1 MEKTIYLAICGV
13 ILLAGWVSMEHC
25 KAVRHE
31 FYQVWDTI
39 EEMRGENIENS

>member
-1 MEKTIYLAICGV
+1 MKYVSLALCVGL
-13 ILLAGWVSMEHC
+13 LLAGREYY

-39 EEMRGENIENS
+39 SELKGVGNAATE

>member
-1 MEKTIYLAICGV
+1 MLMKYLSLALCGAIGF
-13 ILLAGWVSMEHC
+13 LDWLGRDYY

-39 EEMRGENIENS
+39 DEMRGTTE

>member
-1 MEKTIYLAICGV
+1 MKYVSLALCG
-13 ILLAGWVSMEHC
+13 ILFYCVYVGKEHY

-39 EEMRGENIENS
+39 EEMRGTTE

>member
-1 MEKTIYLAICGV
+1 MEKIFSLALCGV
-13 ILLAGWVSMEHC
+13 VILMGYIGLEHY

-39 EEMRGENIENS
+39 DEMRGDNIEDS